1 MDRPVATDSG
11 LRRRSPGLLP
21 GLLAA
26 GLLLAAAAP
35 SAADQEGPD
44 PVLRELLREA
54 AAEAHSF
61 DDRFHAQVWLVD
73 MSQRLGNRID
83 DPQERVRILKRVHYE
98 ARRVK
103 LPPELV
109 LAVIDVESNFDRFA
123 VSRAGAR
130 GLMQV
135 MPFWLDEIG
144 RPDDNLFHIDT
155 NLRLGCTILRYYY
168 DMEDGDL
175 QRALARYN
183 GSLGKSWYPN
193 RVLDKLRLTWRMKV
207 GSGRS
212 PRRTAGGLIGSEVS
226 RRRHRR
232 RFPRHVGDPR
242 RLGPLPQP
250 LLEPAERPG
259 VAAGEHLH
267 APVAQI
273 AGMSGDAVA
282 PRLLPG
288 AGTEP
293 DALHPAADQEPQ
305 ALTICRRIGHRVI
318 GYLVIGHLVIGHRLT
333 SRRERVSGQPLPGLA
348 AGRACRLGNSACM
361 HRQVACGQRVAARR
375 AETAFLQM
383 GLGADE
389 PGVRRTELPR
399 RQILGTGL
407 PRGLDGLAGI
417 AHLLHRRAARS
428 TAAGREQERHHRYP
442 GGERRSGE

>member
-193 RVLDKLRLTWRMKV
+193 RVLDRLRLTWR
-207 GSGRS
+207 
-212 PRRTAGGLIGSEVS
+212 
-226 RRRHRR
+226 
-232 RFPRHVGDPR
+232 
-242 RLGPLPQP
+242 
-250 LLEPAERPG
+250 
-259 VAAGEHLH
+259 
-267 APVAQI
+267 QI
-273 AGMSGDAVA
+273 
-282 PRLLPG
+282 
-288 AGTEP
+288 
-293 DALHPAADQEPQ
+293 
-305 ALTICRRIGHRVI
+305 
-318 GYLVIGHLVIGHRLT
+318 
-333 SRRERVSGQPLPGLA
+333 
-348 AGRACRLGNSACM
+348 
-361 HRQVACGQRVAARR
+361 
-375 AETAFLQM
+375 
-383 GLGADE
+383 
-389 PGVRRTELPR
+389 
-399 RQILGTGL
+399 
-407 PRGLDGLAGI
+407 
-417 AHLLHRRAARS
+417 
-428 TAAGREQERHHRYP
+428 
-442 GGERRSGE
+442 